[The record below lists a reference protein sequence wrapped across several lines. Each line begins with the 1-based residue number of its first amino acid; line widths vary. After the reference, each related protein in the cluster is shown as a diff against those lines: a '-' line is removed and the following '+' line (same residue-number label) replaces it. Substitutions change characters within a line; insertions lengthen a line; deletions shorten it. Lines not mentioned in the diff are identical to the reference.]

1 MIKRKIIKI
10 DTDKCNGCGVC
21 IPNCPE
27 GALQI
32 IDGKARLIS
41 DLFCD
46 GLGACIGECPESA
59 IEVEER
65 QAQKYDE
72 AKVMENI
79 SKQGENTI
87 LAHLKH
93 LKDHNETVYYNEAVA
108 FLKKNK
114 ILGPSQKIQESEKSC
129 CDSKE
134 AVSGSCPGSRAIDLS
149 GQKTVNSPDNASA
162 QKFSTARQESML
174 SQWPIQI
181 NLINPQASFLEN
193 ADLLI
198 AADCAAFSYPD
209 FHSDFLNGKILMIGC
224 PKFDDKQSYFE
235 KLTEI
240 FTIHKIKSVTVAH
253 MEVPCC
259 FALPNMVKQ
268 AITSSGKII
277 PFAQV
282 NISIKG
288 KII

>member
-1 MIKRKIIKI
+1 MVKRKIIKI
-10 DTDKCNGCGVC
+10 DNDKCNGCGEC

-46 GLGACIGECPESA
+46 GLGACIGECPEGA

-65 QAQKYDE
+65 DAQKYDE
-72 AKVMENI
+72 EKVMENI

-93 LKDHNETVYYNEAVA
+93 LKDHNETGYYNEAVEY
-108 FLKKNK
+108 LKKNK
-114 ILGPSQKIQESEKSC
+114 IPVPVEKADEPKKIGCESR
-129 CDSKE
+129 E
-134 AVSGSCPGSRAIDLS
+134 AVSGSCPGSQIMDLS
-149 GQKTVNSPDNASA
+149 GENSVNSPDNASP
-162 QKFSTARQESML
+162 QKFSAARQESAL
-174 SQWPIQI
+174 RQWPVQI
-181 NLINPQASFLEN
+181 NLIPPQASFLEN

-198 AADCAAFSYPD
+198 AADCVPFSYPD
-209 FHSDFLNGKILMIGC
+209 FHQDFLKGKILMIGC

-240 FTIHKIKSVTVAH
+240 FTMHEIKSVTVAH

-259 FALPNMVKQ
+259 FALPNLVKQ
-268 AITSSGKII
+268 AIASSGKII
-277 PFAQV
+277 PFAQI

>member
-1 MIKRKIIKI
+1 MVKRKIIKI
-10 DTDKCNGCGVC
+10 DNDKCNGCSAC

-46 GLGACIGECPESA
+46 GLGACIGECPEGA

-65 QAQKYDE
+65 DAQKYDE

-79 SKQGENTI
+79 SMQGENTI

-93 LKDHNETVYYNEAVA
+93 LKDHNETGYYNEAVEY
-108 FLKKNK
+108 LKKNK
-114 ILGPSQKIQESEKSC
+114 IPIPVEKTGESKTIGC
-129 CDSKE
+129 AGKE
-134 AVSGSCPGSRAIDLS
+134 AVSGSCPGSQVLDLS
-149 GQKTVNSPDNASA
+149 GRNSAASADNASP
-162 QKFSTARQESML
+162 QKFSAGRQESEL
-174 SQWPIQI
+174 RQWPIQI
-181 NLINPQASFLEN
+181 NLIPPQASFLEN

-198 AADCAAFSYPD
+198 AADCVPFSYPE
-209 FHSDFLNGKILMIGC
+209 FHQDFLKGKILMIGC

-240 FTIHKIKSVTVAH
+240 FTMHEIKSVTVAH

-259 FALPNMVKQ
+259 FALPDLVKQ
-268 AITSSGKII
+268 AIASSGKII

-282 NISIKG
+282 NIGIKG